1 MLDLAAKYKYVMNT
15 LPELERERLK
25 LPRAYLA
32 NVLYTQLGER
42 FKQFVQEGIDARNER
57 MAEKH
62 DHNLLLDADIGA
74 IFLASANVSGKLR

>member
-32 NVLYTQLGER
+32 NVLYT
-42 FKQFVQEGIDARNER
+42 
-57 MAEKH
+57 
-62 DHNLLLDADIGA
+62 
-74 IFLASANVSGKLR
+74 